1 MQRERGELVPVGDAL
16 SDLPGPVKRGREMI
30 RRLRA
35 VRRNNVLTTMLT
47 GLAIA
52 LALFAFTLPAKAQQ
66 AEQPDKYLLMA
77 TNRTGTMEDELNEA
91 GARGYRFAGTQ
102 GGQTVFGGDEA
113 VVIMTLD
120 PEGRRFRYILLATN
134 RTGTMQREMNQAPP
148 EYAFVGMTVF
158 SSTFGGRQ
166 TAVILES
173 AISVAPAS
181 LSTSGEGQEPPEAAD
196 VAGAVDSYEGLRVRT
211 ISEAQWE
218 AVYHPVEWMMMQP
231 EDQVR
236 EMVQWAGIESITP
249 EAGGQVL
256 RDVERMWQRGLA
268 VQREVGRITNRS
280 ARPTGRQ
287 LMRLLEQ
294 TGKNG
299 LRKIEEL
306 RNELEEAVQLAGKE
320 LSPDDLIGRILN
332 PTVERV
338 SWHMASAWHGALR
351 FVYEAEE
358 ALALADREGR

>member
-1 MQRERGELVPVGDAL
+1 
-16 SDLPGPVKRGREMI
+16 
-30 RRLRA
+30 
-35 VRRNNVLTTMLT
+35 MLT

-173 AISVAPAS
+173 AIPVAPAS
-181 LSTSGEGQEPPEAAD
+181 LSASGEGQEPPEAAD
-196 VAGAVDSYEGLRVRT
+196 VAGAVESYEELRVRT

-218 AVYHPVEWMMMQP
+218 VVHDTVGWMLMQP

-249 EAGGQVL
+249 EALGPVI
-256 RDVERMWQRGLA
+256 RDLERMWQRGLA
-268 VQREVGRITNRS
+268 VQREVDRITNRS
-280 ARPTGRQ
+280 ANANGRR

-294 TGKNG
+294 TAKNG
-299 LRKIEEL
+299 LRQIGEL
-306 RNELEEAVQLAGKE
+306 RNELEEAVQLAGEE
-320 LSPDDLIGRILN
+320 LATDDVLGRIFN

-338 SWHMASAWHGALR
+338 SRSMANAWRVALR

-358 ALALADREGR
+358 ALAFADREGR

>member
-1 MQRERGELVPVGDAL
+1 
-16 SDLPGPVKRGREMI
+16 MI

-66 AEQPDKYLLMA
+66 AEQPDKYLLLA

-173 AISVAPAS
+173 AIPVAPAS
-181 LSTSGEGQEPPEAAD
+181 LSASGERQELPEAAD
-196 VAGAVDSYEGLRVRT
+196 VAGAVESYEELRVRT

-218 AVYHPVEWMMMQP
+218 VVHDTVGWMLMQP

-249 EAGGQVL
+249 EALGPVI
-256 RDVERMWQRGLA
+256 RDLERMWQRGLA
-268 VQREVGRITNRS
+268 VQREVDRITNRS
-280 ARPTGRQ
+280 ANANGRR

-294 TGKNG
+294 TAKNG
-299 LRKIEEL
+299 LRQIGEL
-306 RNELEEAVQLAGKE
+306 RNELEEAVQLAGEE
-320 LSPDDLIGRILN
+320 LATDDVLGRIFN

-338 SWHMASAWHGALR
+338 SRSMANAWRVALR

-358 ALALADREGR
+358 ALAFADREGR

>member
-1 MQRERGELVPVGDAL
+1 
-16 SDLPGPVKRGREMI
+16 
-30 RRLRA
+30 
-35 VRRNNVLTTMLT
+35 MLT

-66 AEQPDKYLLMA
+66 AEQPDKYLLLA

-102 GGQTVFGGDEA
+102 GGQTAFGGDEA

-148 EYAFVGMTVF
+148 EYALVGMTVF

-173 AISVAPAS
+173 AIPVAPAS
-181 LSTSGEGQEPPEAAD
+181 LSASGESQEPPEAAD
-196 VAGAVDSYEGLRVRT
+196 VAGAVESYEELRVRT

-218 AVYHPVEWMMMQP
+218 VVHDTVGWMLMQP

-249 EAGGQVL
+249 EALGPVI
-256 RDVERMWQRGLA
+256 RDLERMWQRGLA
-268 VQREVGRITNRS
+268 VQREVDRITNRS
-280 ARPTGRQ
+280 ANANGRR

-294 TGKNG
+294 TAKNG
-299 LRKIEEL
+299 LRQIGEL
-306 RNELEEAVQLAGKE
+306 RNELEEAVQLAGEE
-320 LSPDDLIGRILN
+320 LATDDVLGRIFN

-338 SWHMASAWHGALR
+338 SRSMANAWRVALR

-358 ALALADREGR
+358 ALAFADREGR